1 MLVSLLLMGSSIYR
15 IYIRS
20 PAPVS
25 TFTGAE
31 KSIRSIEVHEQAP
44 IMTSGSKVMN
54 IWTTSG
60 DFEPTLNTPHD
71 TNLKNRTL
79 NYSSEISFH
88 PRRMMVAMNYNQ
100 DGQINIYTYM
110 V

>member
-1 MLVSLLLMGSSIYR
+1 MVSLLMGSSIYR

-31 KSIRSIEVHEQAP
+31 KSISSIDVHEQAP
-44 IMTSGSKVMN
+44 IMTSGPKAVN

-60 DFEPTLNTPHD
+60 DFESTLKTCHG
-71 TNLKNRTL
+71 TNLKDRTL
-79 NYSSEISFH
+79 NYPSGISFH
-88 PRRMMVAMNYNQ
+88 PHRMMVAMNNNQ